1 MRQVRNDIN
10 VKIVHFSEESDQF
23 RNDPVNPCEIP
34 YSVSQ
39 ARDYLS
45 IAFLC
50 RDTDGNEITFPF
62 GYPSESTTTDD
73 YPSGVDKNVIIE
85 SAVSKFRKFVT
96 DCVNDIH
103 LHDGTPDLFG
113 SDDHWTENY
122 LL

>member
-1 MRQVRNDIN
+1 MRQVMNSID
-10 VKIVHFSEESDQF
+10 VEIVHFSDEPDPF
-23 RNDPVNPCEIP
+23 RTDPADTCEIP
-34 YSVSQ
+34 FGDDQ
-39 ARDYLS
+39 KKGYLS
-45 IAFLC
+45 IGFLC

-113 SDDHWTENY
+113 SDDHWTEND